1 MNQATKNTFLLII
14 FWLISNN
21 LLAQKT
27 NIETKDFY
35 VNNAN
40 LIDSLIFVKKIN
52 DKTILLSFGADAVAA
67 IKTQK
72 GIVVIDAGISTVLTS
87 KYRKKIEESFQSKR
101 FAYVINTH
109 GHPDHY
115 GGNSVFSEAKIIG
128 QENGLKEISAQLVNP
143 KKKQRLLKIV
153 EQYDL
158 KLNECVRNTKEWYDA
173 YTQKTRYYYALNDAK
188 LKISIKGPEITFSNS
203 YKIEMGDVSI
213 EMIYFG
219 KCHSESDILIYVP
232 ELNMLFTGDLMSKYG
247 RPSINDSLMQD
258 KVKWKRAIAWIKNR
272 ISNIEIII
280 NGHGELLGKKD
291 LKYFNN
297 YMFEKSSE

>member
-14 FWLISNN
+14 FCLISNN
-21 LLAQKT
+21 LLAQKS
-27 NIETKDFY
+27 NIETKDSY
-35 VNNAN
+35 ANNAN

-67 IKTQK
+67 IKTHK

-87 KYRKKIEESFQSKR
+87 KYRKKIEASFQSKR

-128 QENGLKEISAQLVNP
+128 QENALKEISAQLVNP
-143 KKKQRLLKIV
+143 EKKQQRLLKIV

-188 LKISIKGPEITFSNS
+188 LKIPIKEPEITFSNS

-213 EMIYFG
+213 EMIHFG
-219 KCHSESDILIYVP
+219 KCHSDSDILIYVP
-232 ELNMLFTGDLMSKYG
+232 ELKILFTGDLMSKSG

-258 KVKWKRAIAWIKNR
+258 KVKWKRAIAWVKKR

-280 NGHGELLGKKD
+280 NGHGELL
-291 LKYFNN
+291 
-297 YMFEKSSE
+297 EKGRSKIF